1 MRASVEEGRGL
12 SADEPHGRRGGVLG
26 PRPRRPGLVLVR
38 VGVGIARR
46 VRVARAVAL
55 PVVHGLVLVRLVRL
69 LDDARRLVVRDGRR
83 HDQRGGRDAHLA
95 AAAQLR
101 VDEARVVRGPVPDAV
116 LLVRG
121 QVGERLAPHE
131 RDGVVER
138 HGFAHFRRARVR
150 ARPLFVVVRRRD
162 RLEELGHVGARVR
175 LVEVRVE
182 RRVALVVLG
191 LGRGAVAQEEV
202 DELGARERRRVVE
215 GRPALVV
222 DRVHGVAALLDEE
235 LGHLDR
241 VGLGGLVEGQRLCGR
256 GLLEGGRRLLAEV
269 VDVVALDGEH
279 DLLSHD
285 VVVHHVRAVHR
296 EHAVAADAR
305 AAHDATSGGFMLAR
319 NLGLC

>member
-150 ARPLFVVVRRRD
+150 ARER
-162 RLEELGHVGARVR
+162 GG
-175 LVEVRVE
+175 EVRAA
-182 RRVALVVLG
+182 RRVAGRRASRALYAGRVAARARRGRFLGPRVDVLEDGVGRAVARAVGGRLGGARGGRSRRARGHGGGMARGG
-191 LGRGAVAQEEV
+191 LGR
-202 DELGARERRRVVE
+202 RR
-215 GRPALVV
+215 LVV
-222 DRVHGVAALLDEE
+222 VLHVVY
-235 LGHLDR
+235 
-241 VGLGGLVEGQRLCGR
+241 VGL
-256 GLLEGGRRLLAEV
+256 
-269 VDVVALDGEH
+269 
-279 DLLSHD
+279 S
-285 VVVHHVRAVHR
+285 
-296 EHAVAADAR
+296 
-305 AAHDATSGGFMLAR
+305 
-319 NLGLC
+319 